1 MQNVRAFVKAPLNFS
16 TELGGM
22 ELQKLLE
29 LPLRNKCGQLA
40 LYILKTNWSPTLIR
54 AKTGPLFSL
63 GLLWPSVTLM
73 FSTIFVPRCL
83 FPLIFTHP
91 SDINPISF
99 LLPPTPLPLLYHCPV
114 GRSDKNTINEREK
127 KQEASRQVA
136 GQHGTLRQLARL
148 YLKTN
153 VALD

>member
-83 FPLIFTHP
+83 VPLIFTQVRYQPNFFSLSSNPP
-91 SDINPISF
+91 SPSYITVQSA
-99 LLPPTPLPLLYHCPV
+99 
-114 GRSDKNTINEREK
+114 GRTKTQLMREK
-127 KQEASRQVA
+127 RNKRPLGKWLGCMAHSDNWQ
-136 GQHGTLRQLARL
+136 
-148 YLKTN
+148 
-153 VALD
+153 DWI

>member
-1 MQNVRAFVKAPLNFS
+1 MQNVGACVKPPLNFS
-16 TELGGM
+16 TELGGT

-40 LYILKTNWSPTLIR
+40 RYILKTNWSPTLIG

-73 FSTIFVPRCL
+73 FSTIFVPPCFL
-83 FPLIFTHP
+83 AFSLM

-99 LLPPTPLPLLYHCPV
+99 LLAPTPISL
-114 GRSDKNTINEREK
+114 S
-127 KQEASRQVA
+127 SRQV
-136 GQHGTLRQLARL
+136 GQKH
-148 YLKTN
+148 N
-153 VALD
+153 